1 MAETNKRKRVITNII
16 YWTLIAAIV
25 FLVFKYLIGLIWPF
39 FLAFL
44 FSWLLRPLIRV
55 MTEKWRMR
63 YNISAA
69 ICLVLFFLVA
79 GGILTA
85 IIFRI
90 VSTASDMVGA
100 IPSLYTDTI
109 EPGLKRALTGIEEL
123 LLRVSPEMYTMVDD
137 SLGNVISSISSAVAQ
152 FSVKAVTVVS
162 GWVTKLPSLLL
173 SLLICLIATVFMTM
187 DFPGITAF
195 VLRQIPAKTKR
206 IITETMDS
214 LKNVV
219 FRFGKGYL
227 IVMLITFSEI
237 LIGLLIIRQSNA
249 GLIAAAIAIF
259 DIFPIVGAGM
269 ILAPWAII
277 TIIGGAYAKGV
288 GLLALWII
296 VIIVRQIIEP
306 RIVGRSV
313 GLHPLVTLMSMFVG
327 TKLFG
332 GIGLFGLPIT
342 CAIVKSLNDGDV
354 IHVLKKEDSEE
365 LAEEKIPEKNS

>member
-1 MAETNKRKRVITNII
+1 M
-16 YWTLIAAIV
+16 IAAIV

-354 IHVLKKEDSEE
+354 IHVLKKEDREE

>member
-16 YWTLIAAIV
+16 YWALIAAIV

-39 FLAFL
+39 FLAFI
-44 FSWLLRPLIRV
+44 FAWLLRPLIRV

-79 GGILTA
+79 GGIITA

-90 VSTASDMVGA
+90 ISTASDAVAA
-100 IPSLYTDTI
+100 IPTLYTETI
-109 EPGLKRALTGIEEL
+109 EPGLTRALVKVEEL
-123 LLRVSPEMYTMVDD
+123 LQRISPEMYTAVDD
-137 SLGNVISSISSAVAQ
+137 ALGNVISSISSAVGT
-152 FSVKAVTVVS
+152 FSVKAVTAVS

-187 DFPGITAF
+187 DFPGIKAF
-195 VLRQIPAKTKR
+195 VLRQIPAKTRR

-214 LKNVV
+214 LKRVI

-227 IVMLITFSEI
+227 IVMVITFSEI
-237 LIGLLIIRQSNA
+237 LLGLLVVRQKNA
-249 GLIAAAIAIF
+249 VLIAAAIAIF

-277 TIIGGAYAKGV
+277 TLISGSLGKGL

-296 VIIVRQIIEP
+296 VIVVRQIIEP

-354 IHVLKKEDSEE
+354 IHVLKKEDDEE
-365 LAEEKIPEKNS
+365 EENEKIIEKNS

>member
-365 LAEEKIPEKNS
+365 LVEEKIPEKNS

>member
-44 FSWLLRPLIRV
+44 FAWLLRPLIRV

-109 EPGLKRALTGIEEL
+109 EPGLKRALTSIEDL

-195 VLRQIPAKTKR
+195 VLRQIPVKTKR
-206 IITETMDS
+206 IITETMES

-227 IVMLITFSEI
+227 IVMAITFTEI
-237 LIGLLIIRQSNA
+237 LIGLLIIRQNNA

-277 TIIGGAYAKGV
+277 TLISGAYAKGI

-354 IHVLKKEDSEE
+354 IHVLKKEDGEE
-365 LAEEKIPEKNS
+365 LPEEKIPEKNS

>member
-1 MAETNKRKRVITNII
+1 MAETNKRKRAITNII

-39 FLAFL
+39 FLAFI
-44 FSWLLRPLIRV
+44 FAWLLRPLIRV
-55 MTEKWRMR
+55 MTEKWRMQ
-63 YNISAA
+63 YNLSAA

-90 VSTASDMVGA
+90 ISTASDAVAA
-100 IPSLYTDTI
+100 IPTLYTETI
-109 EPGLKRALTGIEEL
+109 EPGLTRGLVKVEEL
-123 LLRVSPEMYTMVDD
+123 LQRISPEMYTAVDD
-137 SLGNVISSISSAVAQ
+137 ALGNVISSISSAVGT

-173 SLLICLIATVFMTM
+173 SLLICLIATVFMAM
-187 DFPGITAF
+187 DFPGIKAF
-195 VLRQIPAKTKR
+195 VLRQIPAKTRR
-206 IITETMDS
+206 IITETMES
-214 LKNVV
+214 LKNVI

-227 IVMLITFSEI
+227 IVMVITFSEI
-237 LIGLLIIRQSNA
+237 LLGLLVVRQKNA
-249 GLIAAAIAIF
+249 VLIAAAIAIF

-277 TIIGGAYAKGV
+277 TLISGELGKGL

-296 VIIVRQIIEP
+296 VIVVRQIIEP

-313 GLHPLVTLMSMFVG
+313 GLHPLVTLMSMFIG

-354 IHVLKKEDSEE
+354 IHVLKKEDDEE
-365 LAEEKIPEKNS
+365 AESEKIIEKNS